1 MKSKRRLLI
10 CLLSVAVL
18 IVIAA
23 AMMVIGRG
31 HTVYFDNYSLEY
43 NGQTY
48 ETPYKITVIVKDEQ
62 IAKLYDKERGMSTWI
77 GQSFEMDLEVMQE
90 KGGSEETVHIQL
102 DLPYSIDGII
112 LNLPAVLAGLPEE
125 AYLTEFVP
133 AAPEPE
139 PEDENPEG
147 LGEDDLGLDDF
158 DM

>member
-1 MKSKRRLLI
+1 
-10 CLLSVAVL
+10 
-18 IVIAA
+18 
-23 AMMVIGRG
+23 
-31 HTVYFDNYSLEY
+31 
-43 NGQTY
+43 
-48 ETPYKITVIVKDEQ
+48 
-62 IAKLYDKERGMSTWI
+62 MSTWI

-158 DM
+158 YM

>member
-1 MKSKRRLLI
+1 MKAKRRILFSLL
-10 CLLSVAVL
+10 LVL
-18 IVIAA
+18 FLVGVAA

>member
-1 MKSKRRLLI
+1 MSKTRSWIFR
-10 CLLSVAVL
+10 
-18 IVIAA
+18 IAA
-23 AMMVIGRG
+23 VALLVAIAGAMMVIGRG

-112 LNLPAVLAGLPEE
+112 VNLPAVLAGLPEE

>member
-1 MKSKRRLLI
+1 MSKTRRWI
-10 CLLSVAVL
+10 FR
-18 IVIAA
+18 IAA
-23 AMMVIGRG
+23 VVLLVAIAGAMMVIGRG

-102 DLPYSIDGII
+102 DLP
-112 LNLPAVLAGLPEE
+112 
-125 AYLTEFVP
+125 
-133 AAPEPE
+133 
-139 PEDENPEG
+139 
-147 LGEDDLGLDDF
+147 
-158 DM
+158 

>member
-1 MKSKRRLLI
+1 MSKTRSWIFR
-10 CLLSVAVL
+10 
-18 IVIAA
+18 IAA
-23 AMMVIGRG
+23 VALLVDIAGAMMVIGRG

-62 IAKLYDKERGMSTWI
+62 IAKLYDKERGMFTWI

-147 LGEDDLGLDDF
+147 LGEDDLGLDGF